1 MYMKERW
8 LLASNLKL
16 MDWRKGLLLF
26 FIWSFFFVLRTVKDY
41 AQVWQKN
48 KMPVA
53 IIAGIV
59 IWRQKINFPRRQGM
73 GAPFSLVFY
82 YTKNKFLFFFLH
94 FISVTQDWKVF
105 FNDAQQQYAQTGG
118 LFSYRKDRKCLRES
132 AGKMCGVCHNTKQ
145 QQQQQTGRGSAVNW
159 CSFLLLLF

>member
-1 MYMKERW
+1 MYIKERW

-26 FIWSFFFVLRTVKDY
+26 YFKLLCFTDRERLCASL
-41 AQVWQKN
+41 AKN

-82 YTKNKFLFFFLH
+82 HKKNKFLFFFFH

-132 AGKMCGVCHNTKQ
+132 AGKICGVCHNTKQ